1 MKRDN
6 LFWGSVLILVGVL
19 LFLQSQGIIGNVFR
33 YFWPLALILVG
44 SWIILNVYWP
54 PARGAT
60 AETFTVPL
68 GAAKSARFKFAHGVG
83 QIEVGG
89 NAPIGQA
96 LVGSS
101 ATGMNHSSRLEG
113 DRLEVN
119 VEAGPSFVPFLG
131 PSEGVWRFQL
141 TQEVPLTLIME
152 AGASSLNI
160 DLKDVLATRV
170 ELKTGA
176 SSTNITMPARGV
188 SLLDVEAGAAS
199 VNIRV
204 PAASAG
210 RIRVKE
216 GVTAVN
222 IDTNR
227 FPRLDS
233 NIYQSSNFD
242 TAVDRAEINIGSG
255 LGSISVK

>member
-6 LFWGSVLILVGVL
+6 IFWGTVLIIVGVL
-19 LFLQSQGIIGNVFR
+19 LFLQTQGIITNVFR

-44 SWIILNVYWP
+44 GWIILNVYWR
-54 PARGAT
+54 PAASEV
-60 AETFTVPL
+60 ETFSIPL
-68 GAAKSARFKFAHGVG
+68 GTAKSARIKFAHGAG
-83 QIEVGG
+83 QIEIGG
-89 NAPIGQA
+89 GAPSGQA
-96 LVGSS
+96 LVGST
-101 ATGMNHSSRLEG
+101 AAGMNRESRLDG
-113 DRLEVN
+113 DRLEVR
-119 VEAGPSFVPFLG
+119 VEAGPSFVPFVG

-141 TQEVPLTLIME
+141 TQEIPLTLTVE

-160 DLKDVLATRV
+160 DLKDVLATRI

-176 SSTNITMPARGV
+176 SSSNVVMPARGA

-204 PAASAG
+204 PEATAA

-216 GVTAVN
+216 GVTSINV
-222 IDTNR
+222 DTNR

-233 NIYQSSNFD
+233 GLYQSPGFD
-242 TAVDRAEINIGSG
+242 TAADRAEINIESG
-255 LGSISVK
+255 LGSVSVK